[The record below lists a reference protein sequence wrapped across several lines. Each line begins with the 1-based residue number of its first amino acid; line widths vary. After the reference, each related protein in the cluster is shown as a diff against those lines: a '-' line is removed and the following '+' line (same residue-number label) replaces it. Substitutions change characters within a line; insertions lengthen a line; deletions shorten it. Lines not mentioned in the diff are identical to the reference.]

1 MALITCHKWTF
12 SKTLFF
18 FLFSI
23 LQVDRYDLYSTYRR
37 ITKDKGGKITQ
48 KGPRALKRVKMDMY
62 FSLKSNCE
70 IGCDKRCVMLE
81 NK

>member
-1 MALITCHKWTF
+1 MDIFKNYSFSYFLACKLVGMTCIARTEE
-12 SKTLFF
+12 
-18 FLFSI
+18 
-23 LQVDRYDLYSTYRR
+23 LQR
-37 ITKDKGGKITQ
+37 IKGEKMTQ